1 MNTESMYSNQCML
14 NLVRLFNLF
23 AFYTFVTVS
32 CTCMFMLL
40 SCLCLCVSMTSF
52 VQDNHISFA
61 RAVNQITVILALHVY
76 PGSCVDACDSLD
88 TVVHNTNRLNPFLSA
103 IR

>member
-1 MNTESMYSNQCML
+1 LAKSRLSFSKEAFWLKALANSFFMNTESMYSNQCML

-23 AFYTFVTVS
+23 AFYHSVLFHVR
-32 CTCMFMLL
+32 MFMLL

-61 RAVNQITVILALHVY
+61 RAVNQITVILALHVS
-76 PGSCVDACDSLD
+76 PGSCVDA
-88 TVVHNTNRLNPFLSA
+88 
-103 IR
+103 